1 MMTSRRD
8 SEMNTYPAVAS
19 DVTERIIGC
28 AIEVH
33 RHLGPGLLE
42 SVYESAMC
50 LELRSAR
57 LPFER
62 QVGVPLFYKGELIAE
77 HRPDLVV
84 DGQVVVEIKSVER
97 FNPVFLAQMFTY
109 LRVTGLHV
117 GLILNFNRAVM
128 KDGVRR
134 VSLREASFQRL

>member
-1 MMTSRRD
+1 MHNYD
-8 SEMNTYPAVAS
+8 GFAV
-19 DVTERIIGC
+19 DVTDQIIAC

-50 LELRSAR
+50 LELKSAGMT
-57 LPFER
+57 FTR
-62 QVGVPLFYKGELIAE
+62 QAGVPVYYKGELIAE

-84 DGQVVVEIKSVER
+84 NDLVVIEVKSVER
-97 FNPVFLAQMFTY
+97 FNPVFVAQMLTY
-109 LRVTGLHV
+109 LQITGLRV

-128 KDGVRR
+128 KDGIKR
-134 VSLREASFQRL
+134 VSL